1 MRILNAL
8 IAKWQSKTPEEKAKM
23 ILHGIIVVG
32 GSVVGNT
39 IGDKCAEGRGKI
51 ESACVRVT
59 GCVLGGAVA
68 DFAGKASDDYVDQ
81 IGGMIRKLK
90 KDKEDNADA

>member
-8 IAKWQSKTPEEKAKM
+8 INKWQSKTPEEKVKM
-23 ILHGIIVVG
+23 ILHGIIMMG
-32 GSVVGNT
+32 GGTIGNT

-59 GCVLGGAVA
+59 GLVLGGAVA
-68 DFAGKASDDYVDQ
+68 EVAAKASDEYVDQ
-81 IGGMIRKLK
+81 FGTMIRERK
-90 KDKEDNADA
+90 KDKEENADA

>member
-8 IAKWQSKTPEEKAKM
+8 IAKWQSKTPEEKVKT
-23 ILHGIIVVG
+23 ILHGIIMIG

-51 ESACVRVT
+51 ESSCARVT
-59 GCVLGGAVA
+59 GWVLGGAVA
-68 DFAGKASDDYVDQ
+68 DFAAKASDEYVDQ
-81 IGGMIRKLK
+81 IGGMIRERK
-90 KDKEDNADA
+90 KDKEENADA